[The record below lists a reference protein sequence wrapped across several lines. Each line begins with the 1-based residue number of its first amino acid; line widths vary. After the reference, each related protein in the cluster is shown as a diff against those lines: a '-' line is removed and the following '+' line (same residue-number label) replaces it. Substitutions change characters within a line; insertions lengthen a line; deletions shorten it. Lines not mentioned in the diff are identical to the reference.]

1 MSQTDKKTGGA
12 IVQKE
17 AIRKM
22 QGNKQK
28 FDFRQY
34 GMLIALLVI
43 ILFFQ
48 ILTVGSQPAP
58 TSVGE
63 FFGLITKGKLL
74 KPMNVSNLIFQ
85 NAYVIIL
92 AIGMLLCILT
102 GGNIDLACGS
112 VIGLIGACAAKFII
126 EMGWNVYAS
135 IALCLAIGIA
145 IGMWQGFWIAYVG
158 IPPFICTLSGML
170 VFRGL
175 TLLILN
181 GLTISGFPNAYQRL
195 STGFIPDI
203 VEKFTLFGKKVNL
216 LCLIVGVVIAVG
228 FLILQFAT
236 NARKKR
242 KGYDYQPLPLLIIK
256 NVIIAAAVLFVFWLL
271 ARNKGIPTVL
281 IILAILLLVYSF
293 FTQKTVMGR
302 HLYAIG
308 GNMKAAR
315 LSGVKTKRMMFFA
328 YTNMSFIAAIAGL
341 VFAARLNS
349 ASPTAGQSFEMD
361 AIASCFIG
369 GASAYGGTGTIGGAL
384 IGALIMGILNNGMS
398 IMGINSNMQ
407 QVVKGVV
414 LLGAVAFDVLSK
426 QNVSSRIKFLAE
438 HMFKSIF
445 KPIKRLPK

>member
-1 MSQTDKKTGGA
+1 MSEIKIQNNRTL
-12 IVQKE
+12 E
-17 AIRKM
+17 P
-22 QGNKQK
+22 NKPK
-28 FDFRQY
+28 LDFKQY
-34 GMLIALLVI
+34 GMLIALVVI
-43 ILFFQ
+43 IAFFY
-48 ILTVGSQPAP
+48 ILTG
-58 TSVGE
+58 
-63 FFGLITKGKLL
+63 GKLL

-112 VIGLIGACAAKFII
+112 VVGLIGACAGTFII
-126 EMGWNVYAS
+126 EWGWNVYVS
-135 IALCLAIGIA
+135 IALCLLIGIA

-175 TLLILN
+175 CLLILN
-181 GLTISGFPNAYQRL
+181 GMTYAPFPDAYQRL

-203 VEKFTLFGKKVNL
+203 VEGFTIGEMKINL
-216 LCLIVGVVIAVG
+216 LCLLVGILVAVA
-228 FLILQFAT
+228 FCVSQIIT
-236 NARKKR
+236 NQNRKR
-242 KGYDYQPLPLLIIK
+242 KGYDYQPTGLMLVK
-256 NVIIAAAVLFVFWLL
+256 MVIISAAVIGVFWLL
-271 ARNKGIPTVL
+271 SRYRGIPTVL
-281 IILAILLLVYSF
+281 IILAILLAVYSF
-293 FTQKTVMGR
+293 FTQKTVKGR
-302 HLYAIG
+302 HLYALG

-315 LSGVKTKRMMFFA
+315 LSGVKTKQMMFFA

-398 IMGINSNMQ
+398 ILGISSNTQ
-407 QVVKGVV
+407 QVVKGLV
-414 LLGAVAFDVLSK
+414 LLGAVAFDVISK
-426 QNVSSRIKFLAE
+426 NNLIT
-438 HMFKSIF
+438 
-445 KPIKRLPK
+445 LPKLGRRKAA